1 MLKIQLWL
9 GLLGALMLVMTPAAI
24 AQHPGSLLGDLDG
37 DCDVDLSDLAQLLAN
52 YGQTQHRVVSWGSS
66 TETPEECFT
75 KIAAGACH
83 SMGLTLDGEIVVW
96 GCDDNGLITNAPT
109 GNGFIDIAC
118 GNYHCLALW
127 DPDGDGRG
135 SVLAWG
141 LDDQNQVSDTP
152 TDDHFMVVGAGGK
165 ISLAIQDSDGDGR
178 GTIVAWGDDRAGV
191 VSNVPVGDTFIEVD
205 GGAEHAVALRADGS
219 IVEWGNDT
227 PGEPPTD
234 TNYQVVRA
242 GHNWSLALTLDGE
255 IVAWGVDDFGQI
267 TEAPEGSNFIKIDA
281 GYNFGLAIEDPD
293 GDGVGSIVAWGEN
306 SHGQVGNIPQD
317 EHYIGIAGGS
327 SHGLGLNP

>member
-1 MLKIQLWL
+1 MLKTHLWL
-9 GLLGALMLVMTPAAI
+9 GLLGAVMLVMTPTVI
-24 AQHPGSLLGDLDG
+24 AQHSGSLLGDLDG

-96 GCDDNGLITNAPT
+96 GCDDYGLITNTPT
-109 GNGFIDIAC
+109 ENGFIDIAC
-118 GNYHCLALW
+118 GNYHCLVLW

-135 SVLAWG
+135 SIMAWG
-141 LDDQNQVSDTP
+141 LDDFGQVSNAP
-152 TDDHFMVVGAGGK
+152 TGDDFIAVGAGGK
-165 ISLAIQDSDGDGR
+165 ISLAIQDSDGDGS
-178 GTIVAWGDDRAGV
+178 GTIVAWGDDSDGV
-191 VSNVPVGDTFIEVD
+191 VSNVTDGDTFVAVE

-219 IVEWGNDT
+219 IAEWGNNI
-227 PGEPPTD
+227 PGDPPVD
-234 TNYQVVRA
+234 ANYQTVRA

-255 IVAWGVDDFGQI
+255 IVTWGVDDFGQVS
-267 TEAPEGSNFIKIDA
+267 EAPEGSNFIKIDA
-281 GYNFGLAIEDPD
+281 GYNFGLAIEDLD
-293 GDGVGSIVAWGEN
+293 DDGVGTIITWGEDID
-306 SHGQVGNIPQD
+306 GQFGNIPQG
-317 EHYIGIAGGS
+317 ENYIGIAGGS